1 MISRILAYL
10 LVTTSLGISAAMA
23 LLWNCSYGVTYIA
36 RQIPISPSTRLDM
49 FSSHGVM
56 VISTYPRSPRD
67 RAHRN
72 AFLGSKG
79 ALVVR
84 DHTAVDPSCERF
96 ALRRR
101 AGTARGTVFPPP
113 FVMAFAHWL
122 VIVVA
127 LPTGLLVPLRKGA
140 RRWRRKRGGLCLG
153 CGYDLRASAERC
165 PECGMPSAVLA
176 RPSAGTSD

>member
-101 AGTARGTVFPPP
+101 AGTAR
-113 FVMAFAHWL
+113 
-122 VIVVA
+122 VA